1 MKKLLYALALFALTL
16 SACNIPVAQ
25 EPGGLSVS
33 DQAATVV
40 AQTLTAV
47 AQENQVPLAS
57 PTAGENPVPLA
68 SPTLD
73 GAPTL
78 APNAPT
84 LAPNATPTAGNI
96 SVTLT
101 AGTPNA
107 TILTVDANTNCREGP
122 GTSYTIV
129 IQLVPGTQ
137 YQMLGRTA
145 DNKYWVVSEIGKS
158 TQCWVPAEFS
168 NAFGNVNLLAVVTP
182 SAATSAAGTLAAPT
196 NLAYEYECVFNGV
209 NSDIT
214 VKLGWSDRSNN
225 EDGFRIYRDGTL
237 VGQAAQNATFYSEVF
252 AGGAAIVYS
261 YYVAAFNAQGE
272 AFGGTISFSCQ

>member
-25 EPGGLSVS
+25 EPGGLSVG
-33 DQAATVV
+33 DQAATLV

-57 PTAGENPVPLA
+57 PTAGENLIPQA
-68 SPTLD
+68 T
-73 GAPTL
+73 PTL
-78 APNAPT
+78 APNS
-84 LAPNATPTAGNI
+84 TPTAGNI
-96 SVTLT
+96 AVTLT

-137 YQMLGRTA
+137 YQMIGRTA
-145 DNKYWVVSEIGKS
+145 DNKYWIVTEIGKA

-182 SAATSAAGTLAAPT
+182 SAATSAAGTLLAPT
-196 NLAYEYECVFNGV
+196 NLAYEFECVFNGV
-209 NSDIT
+209 SSDIT
-214 VKLGWSDRSNN
+214 VKLGWTDRSNN

-252 AGGAAIVYS
+252 AGGASIVYS

>member
-1 MKKLLYALALFALTL
+1 MKKLLYAFALLSLTL

-25 EPGGLSVS
+25 EPGGMSVS

-47 AQENQVPLAS
+47 ALENQPALAT

-73 GAPTL
+73 GAPTI
-78 APNAPT
+78 APNFTA
-84 LAPNATPTAGNI
+84 TAGNI
-96 SVTLT
+96 AVTLT

-122 GTSYTIV
+122 GTSYNVV
-129 IQLVPGTQ
+129 IQLIPGTQ

-145 DNKYWVVSEIGKS
+145 DNKYWVVSEIGKA

-182 SAATSAAGTLAAPT
+182 SAPTSAAGTLAAPT
-196 NLAYEYECVFNGV
+196 NLAYEYECVINGV

-252 AGGAAIVYS
+252 AGGASIVYS

>member
-1 MKKLLYALALFALTL
+1 MKKLFYALALFALTL

-25 EPGGLSVS
+25 DPGGLSVN

-40 AQTLTAV
+40 AQTLTAI
-47 AQENQVPLAS
+47 ALENQVPLAS
-57 PTAGENPVPLA
+57 PTAGENLVPLA
-68 SPTLD
+68 SPTLE
-73 GAPTL
+73 G
-78 APNAPT
+78 NAPT
-84 LAPNATPTAGNI
+84 LAPNATPTAGNV

-122 GTSYTIV
+122 GTSYNIV

-145 DNKYWVVSEIGKS
+145 DNKYWVVSEIGKAA
-158 TQCWVPAEFS
+158 QCWVPAEFS

-182 SAATSAAGTLAAPT
+182 SAATSAVGTLLAPT

-237 VGQAAQNATFYSEVF
+237 VGQAAQNATFYTEVF
-252 AGGAAIVYS
+252 AGGASIVYS

-272 AFGGTISFSCQ
+272 SFGGTISFSCQ

>member
-1 MKKLLYALALFALTL
+1 MKKLFYALALLTLTL

-47 AQENQVPLAS
+47 ALENQAPLAS
-57 PTAGENPVPLA
+57 PTAGENPVLLA
-68 SPTLD
+68 SPTLE
-73 GAPTL
+73 G
-78 APNAPT
+78 NAPT

-122 GTSYTIV
+122 GLSYAIV

-145 DNKYWVVSEIGKS
+145 DNKYWVVSEIGKA

-225 EDGFRIYRDGTL
+225 EDGFRIYRDGVL
-237 VGQAAQNATFYSEVF
+237 VGQAAQNATFYTEVF
-252 AGGAAIVYS
+252 AGGASIVYS

>member
-1 MKKLLYALALFALTL
+1 MKKLLYALALLSLTL
-16 SACNIPVAQ
+16 SACNLPVAQ
-25 EPGGLSVS
+25 DPGLPVS
-33 DQAATVV
+33 DLAATVV

-47 AQENQVPLAS
+47 ALENQAPLAS
-57 PTAGENPVPLA
+57 PTSGENPVPLA

-73 GAPTL
+73 A
-78 APNAPT
+78 NAPT
-84 LAPNATPTAGNI
+84 IAPNLTPTAGNI

-122 GTSYTIV
+122 GLSYAIV
-129 IQLVPGTQ
+129 IQLVPGRQ

-145 DNKYWVVSEIGKS
+145 DNKYWVVSEIGKA

-196 NLAYEYECVFNGV
+196 GLAYEYECVFNGV

-237 VGQAAQNATFYSEVF
+237 VGQVAQNATFYSEVF
-252 AGGAAIVYS
+252 AGGASIVYS

>member
-1 MKKLLYALALFALTL
+1 MKKLFYALALLTLTL

-47 AQENQVPLAS
+47 ALENQVPLAS
-57 PTAGENPVPLA
+57 PTAGENLVPLA
-68 SPTLD
+68 SPTLE
-73 GAPTL
+73 A
-78 APNAPT
+78 NAPT
-84 LAPNATPTAGNI
+84 LAPNATPTVGNI
-96 SVTLT
+96 AVTLT

-145 DNKYWVVSEIGKS
+145 DNKYWVVSEIGKA

-182 SAATSAAGTLAAPT
+182 SAPTSSAGELLAPT
-196 NLAYEYECVFNGV
+196 NIAYEYECVFNGV

-214 VKLGWSDRSNN
+214 VKLGWTDRSNN
-225 EDGFRIYRDGTL
+225 EDGFRIYRDGAL

-252 AGGAAIVYS
+252 AGGASIVYS

-272 AFGGTISFSCQ
+272 SFGGTISFSCQ

>member
-1 MKKLLYALALFALTL
+1 MKKLLYAFALLSLTL
-16 SACNIPVAQ
+16 SACYLPIAQ

-47 AQENQVPLAS
+47 ALENQGPLAT
-57 PTAGENPVPLA
+57 PTAGENLVPQA

-73 GAPTL
+73 GAPTI
-78 APNAPT
+78 
-84 LAPNATPTAGNI
+84 APNATPTAGNI
-96 SVTLT
+96 AITLT

-122 GTSYTIV
+122 GTSYNIV

-145 DNKYWVVSEIGKS
+145 DNKYWVVSEIGKA

-182 SAATSAAGTLAAPT
+182 SAPTSAAGTLAAPT
-196 NLAYEYECVFNGV
+196 SLAYEYECKFNGV

-214 VKLGWSDRSNN
+214 VKLSWADRSNN
-225 EDGFRIYRDGTL
+225 EDGFRIYRDGTM
-237 VGQAAQNATFYSEVF
+237 VGQVTQNTTFFSEVF
-252 AGGAAIVYS
+252 AGGASVTYT
-261 YYVAAFNAQGE
+261 YFVAAFNAQGE
-272 AFGGTISFSCQ
+272 SFGGTISFSCQ

>member
-1 MKKLLYALALFALTL
+1 MKKLLYAFALLSLCL

-25 EPGGLSVS
+25 DPGLPVN
-33 DQAATVV
+33 DLAATVV

-47 AQENQVPLAS
+47 ALENQAPLAS

-73 GAPTL
+73 GAPTI
-78 APNAPT
+78 
-84 LAPNATPTAGNI
+84 APNATATAGNI
-96 SVTLT
+96 AVTLT

-122 GTSYTIV
+122 GTSYNIV
-129 IQLVPGTQ
+129 IQLIPGTQ

-182 SAATSAAGTLAAPT
+182 SAPTSAAGTLAAP
-196 NLAYEYECVFNGV
+196 NNVAYEYECKFNGV

-214 VKLGWSDRSNN
+214 VKLSWNDRSNN
-225 EDGFRIYRDGTL
+225 EDGFRIYRDGTM
-237 VGQAAQNATFYSEVF
+237 VGQVTENTTFYSEVF
-252 AGGAAIVYS
+252 AGSASITYS
-261 YYVAAFNAQGE
+261 YFVAAFNAQGE
-272 AFGGTISFSCQ
+272 SFGGTITFSCQ